1 MAQKKIRK
9 IDKKKH
15 NIKMTRVRK
24 EAAVARK
31 KIAARKASRGIV
43 ERGIDKINSKKYDL
57 TKMKSSEM
65 ESLRKSMKNLKKYKV
80 PMAKVAKRK
89 AAKKGIG
96 RAIAKKVPGVGAAI
110 VAHDVMRA
118 GAKKGCIKRGGEWVG
133 GKCKVAKK
141 PRTKASGPDK
151 RFAKS
156 RSKKK

>member
-118 GAKKGCIKRGGEWVG
+118 GAEKGCIKRGGKWVS
-133 GKCKVAKK
+133 GKCQIAKK

>member
-1 MAQKKIRK
+1 MAQVRQ
-9 IDKKKH
+9 KKKQ
-15 NIKMTRVRK
+15 VRK
-24 EAAVARK
+24 ATQVRK
-31 KIAARKASRGIV
+31 STQLRAKPSSVRAKII
-43 ERGIDKINSKKYDL
+43 EPKKYDF

-65 ESLRKSMKNLKKYKV
+65 ESLRKSMKNIKKYKV

-110 VAHDVMRA
+110 VAHDIMRA
-118 GAKKGCIKRGGEWVG
+118 GAEKGCIKRGGKWVS
-133 GKCKVAKK
+133 GKCQIAKK

-156 RSKKK
+156 RSKK